1 MGENMKN
8 IVIAENLQKAYKE
21 TQAVNNLSLTL
32 KEGTIT
38 GLIGPNGAG
47 KTTTIKMLLGLLKPD
62 SGRIEVFGQTPWDNP
77 DVRRQVG
84 VVHEKAFFPAHQK
97 TLDYLQRTCRIF
109 GVPESRALE
118 VMKLVDL
125 QNAQDRKIR
134 ALSAGMLQK
143 FSISHAL
150 IHHPQFIIGDEMT
163 VNLDPQARTI
173 LFDLILQLHKD
184 EKVTFLISSHILP
197 ELSRICDSI
206 AIINKGKV
214 LASGELNALY
224 EKYSAGTIRII
235 TDKPE
240 NLAAELKQVAYLE
253 KVEVDF
259 RSVSLKH
266 SLSEEEV
273 YADIT
278 KAAKKANAKINGIE
292 TGNASVEELY
302 NQIVN
307 HTGAN

>member
-1 MGENMKN
+1 MNT
-8 IVIAENLQKAYKE
+8 IVTAENLQKNYKE
-21 TQAVNNLSLTL
+21 TPAVNNLNLTL
-32 KEGTIT
+32 KENTIT

-62 SGRIEVFGQTPWDNP
+62 SGKVEIFGQNPWDNP
-77 DVRRQVG
+77 NVRHLVG
-84 VVHEKAFFPAHQK
+84 VIHEKAFFPAHQK
-97 TLDYLQRTCRIF
+97 TLEYLKRTCRIF

-125 QNAQDRKIR
+125 QNAQDKKIR

-150 IHHPQFIIGDEMT
+150 IHHPRFIIGDEMT

-184 EKVTFLISSHILP
+184 EKVTFLVSSHILP

-206 AIINKGKV
+206 VIINKGKV
-214 LASGELNALY
+214 LAAGELGELY
-224 EKYSAGTIRII
+224 ERYSAGTVKIW

-240 NLAAELKQVAYLE
+240 SLAGELKQIRYLE
-253 KVEVDF
+253 KIETGI
-259 RSVSLKH
+259 RSVSVKH
-266 SLSEEEV
+266 SLSEEKV

-278 KAAKKANAKINGIE
+278 KAAKKANVKINGIE

-302 NQIVN
+302 NQIIN
-307 HTGAN
+307 TTE